1 MPIHRSLS
9 HCLISEGE
17 IKLIKR
23 ETILYDT
30 HEKRKMELHNYLVE
44 FKVLDKIAENILG
57 KILYHTFR
65 KYNDDIYDTAIE
77 LGYNILDI
85 CKSMPKNYYVKHPEA
100 IKEKLLSFI
109 EEHKR
114 FPKYKE
120 LQKMHVNVHYIKK
133 FGGIDEFKKLIQYD
147 DSKDLIDLR
156 GDYNKSLGELITANY
171 LCSQG
176 LKDKYAREK
185 HPFPVIEGYFRSDF
199 SFLLDDNKEIH
210 IEVWGYKRNGIV
222 NKIAQQYN
230 DIRKIKENLY
240 YKYSNNIILISIN
253 YEIFDMKYDDI
264 QKNLYELIAP
274 YLKLKFKDIS
284 YKKLLSASI
293 LNDDELFNEVMKI
306 SPDGITLP
314 STSKL
319 LIYSSGAYTQI
330 LKRGYSYYQFAKKY
344 GVKTNAGKNKWT
356 KELIYEY
363 FKNIINKGDVI
374 NKKTMNNY
382 YSGLS
387 EATEKYGYMT
397 KMKIDYFMKIHS
409 IPSQELNWVIN
420 LANNI
425 TNTNAIYSKNEVE
438 KAKRLLNKQITLKE
452 SSIINNYKQCTS
464 L

>member
-1 MPIHRSLS
+1 M
-9 HCLISEGE
+9 
-17 IKLIKR
+17 IKK

-30 HEKRKMELHNYLVE
+30 HEKRKMELHNYLVK
-44 FKVLDKIAENILG
+44 FKVLDKITENILG
-57 KILYHTFR
+57 KRLYNAFR
-65 KYNDDIYDTAIE
+65 KYKDDIYLTSIE
-77 LGYNILDI
+77 LGYRIEDIL
-85 CKSMPKNYYVKHPEA
+85 KSMPKNYYIKYPEI
-100 IKEKLLSFI
+100 IKEKLLLFVA
-109 EEHKR
+109 ENNR

-120 LQKMHVNVHYIKK
+120 LQKIHVNVHYIKK

-176 LKDKYAREK
+176 LKDKYTREK
-185 HPFPVIEGYFRSDF
+185 HPFPIKEGYFRSDF

-230 DIRKIKENLY
+230 NIRKTKENLY
-240 YKYSNNIILISIN
+240 QKYSNNIILISIN

-264 QKNLYELIAP
+264 QKILYELFAP

-284 YKKLLSASI
+284 YKKLLSASMI
-293 LNDDELFNEVMKI
+293 NDDELFNEIMKI

-356 KELIYEY
+356 KELIFEY
-363 FKNIINKGDVI
+363 FKNILNKGDAI

-420 LANNI
+420 LSNDNI
-425 TNTNAIYSKNEVE
+425 GTTARYTKSEVN
-438 KAKRLLNKQITLKE
+438 KAKQILDKYNI
-452 SSIINNYKQCTS
+452 S
-464 L
+464 